1 MAGTLYLVASPI
13 GNLQDITFRAIETL
27 RSVDLIACEDTRH
40 TRKLLSAFEITNKL
54 VSYHEHNEQDRS
66 DELGKLLA
74 EDRSVA
80 LVSDA
85 GTPGINDPGFRLVN
99 KAREIGAKVVPIPG
113 AVAFV
118 NAVVAS
124 GLPTDSILFGGFLPS
139 KSSER
144 KQRLSEVAGVYATIV
159 FYESPHRL
167 VKSLADCAEV
177 LGDRRAAVARELTK
191 MHEEF
196 VTGSLTEIASH
207 FAANE
212 PRGEIVIM
220 IDRERSG
227 PAAVSEISFI
237 KRFEELVSQGFD
249 RRDAMKRA
257 AKEFGLNRSEAYRLL
272 QSSK

>member
-1 MAGTLYLVASPI
+1 MAGTLYLVATPI

-27 RSVDLIACEDTRH
+27 RSVDLIACEDTRR

-66 DELGKLLA
+66 DDLGKLLA
-74 EDRSVA
+74 EGRSVA

-167 VKSLADCAEV
+167 VKSLADCSEV
-177 LGDRRAAVARELTK
+177 LGDRRAVVARELTK

>member
-40 TRKLLSAFEITNKL
+40 TRKLLNAFEITNKL
-54 VSYHEHNEQDRS
+54 VSYHEHNEQERS

-74 EDRSVA
+74 EGRSVA

-99 KAREIGAKVVPIPG
+99 KALEIGAKVVPIPG

-167 VKSLADCAEV
+167 VKSLADCSEV
-177 LGDRRAAVARELTK
+177 LGDRRAVVARELTK

-220 IDRERSG
+220 IDRERAG
-227 PAAVSEISFI
+227 PALVSEVSFI
-237 KRFEELVSQGFD
+237 KRFEELVSQGID
-249 RRDAMKRA
+249 RRDAMKKA

>member
-1 MAGTLYLVASPI
+1 MAGTLYLVATPI

-27 RSVDLIACEDTRH
+27 RSVDLIACEDTRR

-66 DELGKLLA
+66 DDLGKLLA
-74 EDRSVA
+74 EGRSVA